1 MWMLHSCSSSS
12 TTKHPWYYRHHTSL
26 VALVHVSVLCY
37 ILLIIL
43 HCWVNNLTY
52 QRPWILNPVYI
63 VISMCMYVLGTGAR
77 SWLRI
82 VYIDKLDFPH
92 YLLLTQSYTLP
103 SFSVPLL
110 TAADLPHTILLT
122 SYAIVMTGVL
132 GRWYG
137 RRSLAICQLIRKF
150 GSRVTGDRM
159 AGISGRGYDDIWS
172 SSGWWMY
179 QVGFSLLITL
189 CQSHQSLCDTK
200 LCHNARYIYA
210 RIRMKKVIKPDDSSS
225 HSMAFYGTGIPLFI
239 HYVLWALCIF
249 LKWLV
254 KRSQWWFV

>member
-1 MWMLHSCSSSS
+1 
-12 TTKHPWYYRHHTSL
+12 
-26 VALVHVSVLCY
+26 
-37 ILLIIL
+37 
-43 HCWVNNLTY
+43 
-52 QRPWILNPVYI
+52 
-63 VISMCMYVLGTGAR
+63 
-77 SWLRI
+77 
-82 VYIDKLDFPH
+82 
-92 YLLLTQSYTLP
+92 
-103 SFSVPLL
+103 
-110 TAADLPHTILLT
+110 
-122 SYAIVMTGVL
+122 MTGIF

-210 RIRMKKVIKPDDSSS
+210 RIRMRKSFSLMIALVI
-225 HSMAFYGTGIPLFI
+225 
-239 HYVLWALCIF
+239 LWYWDPVIYSLCALSF
-249 LKWLV
+249 LYF
-254 KRSQWWFV
+254 S